1 MIKMNIKVR
10 AFLEVLSFVLLSTFA
25 FGVLSVVSP
34 NFILL
39 ALLVTTFIVLLNLLY
54 KIRLQG
60 LQEEENR

>member
-10 AFLEVLSFVLLSTFA
+10 AFLEVLSFVLIATFA
-25 FGVLSVVSP
+25 FGILSVVSP

-60 LQEEENR
+60 LQEEENE